1 MVHGN
6 RQLGRGLVVLIVAW
20 MADAAAVQAEA
31 DWQFQIQSQVATN
44 PQRSQFQLST
54 ETVNWDPHRTAVV
67 ICDMWDQHWCQGAS
81 RRVAEMAPRMN
92 EVVKNLRKRG
102 VLIIHCPSSCREFYR
117 DHPARH
123 RAQQAPK
130 VETTI
135 PLQAWC
141 HLDPSREGPLPID
154 DSDGGCDCDPKC
166 HTGSPWTRQIETI
179 EMAPDDAITDSAEA
193 YFLMKQRGIQHV
205 LVMGVH
211 TNMCVLG
218 RPFSIRQ
225 LVYQG
230 LNVVLVRDLTD
241 TMYNS
246 RMAPFVPHHEG
257 TKRVIEHI
265 QRYWCPTVTSDA
277 LDGGPAFRFRD
288 DSP

>member
-1 MVHGN
+1 MVQGN
-6 RQLGRGLVVLIVAW
+6 CRVQQGFAVLIILLVANS
-20 MADAAAVQAEA
+20 APVRAEA
-31 DWQFQIQSQVATN
+31 DWQLQVRSQVATN
-44 PQRSQFQLST
+44 PQRSHFQRST
-54 ETVNWDPHRTAVV
+54 ETVHWDPEKTAVV

-92 EVVKNLRKRG
+92 KVVKSLREKG
-102 VLIIHCPSSCREFYR
+102 VLIIHCPSSCMEFYR
-117 DHPARH
+117 DHPARR
-123 RAQQAPK
+123 RAQQAPEVK
-130 VETTI
+130 TSI
-135 PLQAWC
+135 PLQSWC

-154 DSDGGCDCDPKC
+154 DSDGGCDCDPQC
-166 HTGSPWTRQIETI
+166 PTGSPWTRQIHAI
-179 EMAPDDAITDSAEA
+179 EISAEDAITDRAEA
-193 YFLMKQRGIQHV
+193 YYLMKDLGIENV

-246 RMAPFVPHHEG
+246 RMPPFVPHHEG
-257 TKRVIEHI
+257 TKRVIAHI
-265 QRYWCPTVTSDA
+265 ERYWCPTVTSA
-277 LDGGPAFRFRD
+277 EFDGGPEFRFRD
-288 DSP
+288 DRP